1 MRQGAEART
10 TPGWEPWG
18 ASKDHDL
25 QGGLWKPD
33 SAALGEK
40 AMTPPQNGARDGRAH
55 PDRDHRPQPTQV
67 FPQSA
72 LYKGCALRELTT
84 VNATCFSG
92 PRLFRLRRGEPP
104 SPGRH

>member
-1 MRQGAEART
+1 MRQGAEARA
-10 TPGWEPWG
+10 TPGWEPLK

-25 QGGLWKPD
+25 RGGLWRPH

-40 AMTPPQNGARDGRAH
+40 ATTPPQNGARDGRAH

-72 LYKGCALRELTT
+72 LYKGSALRELTT
-84 VNATCFSG
+84 QLVRLASAARGFSG
-92 PRLFRLRRGEPP
+92 CG
-104 SPGRH
+104 